1 MVARDQVFKA
11 APWDSVEGIKR
22 LALVRT
28 RDESEGWVEG
38 DPKPGWTYTYAMPSD
53 LIQPINLHDYHRF
66 DPGAGKGIRVIFTQI
81 KDPILIYTRA
91 EEDLSVWDSTL
102 YGAVAAALGYNISLR
117 LSGKLAFTENA
128 AQRANSVIIEAR
140 VAHAN
145 QTDDRYEVIPEWIA
159 VRGYDYT
166 PPAQRFIYPYGPL
179 IGMDNIAR
187 NSSNS

>member
-1 MVARDQVFKA
+1 MPCLLTLSSR
-11 APWDSVEGIKR
+11 S
-22 LALVRT
+22 
-28 RDESEGWVEG
+28 
-38 DPKPGWTYTYAMPSD
+38 TYTITTASTLGLVKAYGLSSLKSKTLSSYIHA
-53 LIQPINLHDYHRF
+53 LRRTYRF
-66 DPGAGKGIRVIFTQI
+66 GT
-81 KDPILIYTRA
+81 
-91 EEDLSVWDSTL
+91 STL